1 MTFQA
6 AEQTIA
12 WVISFFVNEASF
24 VKIEHRLTTSKKL
37 EYHWQCQCV
46 VLQYRYSVMLKN
58 TEKTF
63 EIKIETVDKEQITD
77 IKTAENLLHVVT
89 SENKI
94 YVFDVKKGAY
104 KGSIYFVKE

>member
-1 MTFQA
+1 MDKIKIIKLLVICLTFCLL
-6 AEQTIA
+6 
-12 WVISFFVNEASF
+12 FVLCLLVN
-24 VKIEHRLTTSKKL
+24 K
-37 EYHWQCQCV
+37 
-46 VLQYRYSVMLKN
+46 VMLKN

>member
-1 MTFQA
+1 MDKIKIIKLLVFCLTFCLL
-6 AEQTIA
+6 
-12 WVISFFVNEASF
+12 FVLCLLVN
-24 VKIEHRLTTSKKL
+24 K
-37 EYHWQCQCV
+37 
-46 VLQYRYSVMLKN
+46 VMLKN